1 MAIRKRKTDGESD
14 KKKTTAKGGGFRAK
28 LRFFRNMICLIA
40 AFLLGGIVFNLDR
53 SGEVG
58 VWLLRCKNFIPY
70 PLSKL
75 LPGAGA
81 TPGDAV
87 PEQVIQGKVI
97 DVADGDTATVLVES
111 GNQKYKIRFFG
122 IDAPER
128 SMTFGREAR
137 KALSEKILAKDVT
150 VKVIGVDLYKRAVG
164 KVMIG
169 ARYINLEMVA
179 EGNAWYY
186 SDYAAREYDLAAAE
200 KEARAFKRGLWQE
213 NNPTPPWQ
221 YRKASK

>member
-1 MAIRKRKTDGESD
+1 MAIRKRKTDGEPES
-14 KKKTTAKGGGFRAK
+14 KKTSAKKGGFRAK
-28 LRFFRNMICLIA
+28 LRFFRNLICLLA

-58 VWLLRCKNFIPY
+58 IWLLRCKNFIPY
-70 PLSKL
+70 PLSKF

-81 TPGDAV
+81 ASGEAI
-87 PEQVIQGKVI
+87 PEQVIRGKVI

-111 GNQKYKIRFFG
+111 GNQKYKVRFFG

-128 SMTFGREAR
+128 SMTFGRESR
-137 KALSEKILAKDVT
+137 NALIEKILAKDVT
-150 VKVIGVDLYKRAVG
+150 VKVVGVDIYKRAVG

-179 EGNAWYY
+179 EGHAWYY

-200 KEARAFKRGLWQE
+200 KEARAYRRGLWQE
-213 NNPTPPWQ
+213 NNPTPPWI
-221 YRKASK
+221 YRKSAK